1 MKKAA
6 IYIITLCML
15 AACNTGQPQSTEGT
29 ATSVPAVEAASYSS
43 FGAQI
48 TEEGAI
54 ASTDLMQHLA
64 GKDSAYIKVTGEI
77 NKVCQAKGCWMTMQA
92 GESDMRVTFKD
103 YGFFVPKDASGKQTV
118 IEGVI
123 KQQTTDVETLRHYA
137 ADAGKSE
144 EEIAAITEPVVEYAF
159 EAVGVM
165 ISDQPL

>member
-1 MKKAA
+1 MKKATL
-6 IYIITLCML
+6 YIIALCTF
-15 AACNTGQPQSTEGT
+15 AACSTGQPQSTEDAAAKAET
-29 ATSVPAVEAASYSS
+29 VEQADYSS
-43 FGAQI
+43 FGATI
-48 TEEGAI
+48 TQEGAV
-54 ASTDLMQHLA
+54 ASADLMQHLA

-92 GESDMRVTFKD
+92 GDSDMRITFKD

-137 ADAGKSE
+137 TDAGKSE

-159 EAVGVM
+159 EAVGVI